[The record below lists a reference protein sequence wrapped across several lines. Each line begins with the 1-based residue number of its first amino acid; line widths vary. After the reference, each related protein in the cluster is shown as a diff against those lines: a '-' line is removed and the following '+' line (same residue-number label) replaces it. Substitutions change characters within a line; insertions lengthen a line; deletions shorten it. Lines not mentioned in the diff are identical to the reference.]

1 MKFWKNV
8 LKKFLKWE
16 FAIYC
21 IVAFLSWE
29 LNPTKMLGGNIVLIR
44 LISVIV
50 FLWVCILQLVEDNKQ
65 DEYEDY

>member
-16 FAIYC
+16 FAVYC

-29 LNPTKMLGGNIVLIR
+29 LNPTKMLGGNVVLIR

-50 FLWVCILQLVEDNKQ
+50 FLWVCGLQLIEDHEQGIYK
-65 DEYEDY
+65 DY